1 MEKHS
6 AALQLYARQWCE
18 YPDDCIQEVLIR
30 IAQRKEVPENWLP
43 WLYRVVKNEAISLRR
58 KSNRRIKHEQAA
70 GQQRAFWFSSL
81 ETGEFDEADV
91 THALQQLP
99 EKRREAITMK
109 IWGGLTFE
117 EIAESLECSVSTAF
131 ERYKSGLT
139 ELGKILNGK
148 TLKTKNKNMDQVE
161 RSELTAKK

>member
-18 YPDDCIQEVLIR
+18 NPDDCIQEVLIR

-58 KSNRRIKHEQAA
+58 KSNRRMKHEQAA
-70 GQQRAFWFSSL
+70 GQQRSFWFSSL

-91 THALQQLP
+91 SLALQQLP
-99 EKRREAITMK
+99 DRRREAITMK

-117 EIAESLECSVSTAF
+117 EMSESLECSVSTAF

-148 TLKTKNKNMDQVE
+148 TLKMKNKNTDQVE
-161 RSELTAKK
+161 CSELTAKK